1 MVSRERSAA
10 RTPRRPH
17 ARQGPQDEAVSPVV
31 GMILVLGISVVG
43 IAAILYWGLPAI
55 DEMKANVEHRS
66 VESQF
71 QELDASVKELVA
83 GTTEK
88 TAKRWQPTLNRGSV
102 VVANET
108 EGWIYATELYDS
120 AVDYDFAWLD
130 FGDGDNEFR
139 LWNAGAA
146 DVTVTVQAYRVN
158 TTTSGY
164 TLSVN
169 TIDATG
175 DMAATLIPK
184 DGSIP
189 LYVRDG
195 ARAAELEN
203 ATVRFRVFVGAD
215 PVAVAYYVPTGRID
229 YELNA
234 GLGTKTVT
242 ENNGAV
248 ISGNGNTYSIV
259 NSPPVP
265 PVSES
270 SGIPRFFGRAVVMN
284 GTGSFAGDDR
294 FDVLV
299 TLYSTST
306 LASYDCAQ
314 DDRSDCVESTKIFVY
329 GDYQDT
335 WYAYLQNSG
344 RGYDYDLVEVD
355 GISYL
360 EDRRTYM
367 GYTLLQSRIQLTTAG
382 G

>member
-1 MVSRERSAA
+1 M
-10 RTPRRPH
+10 
-17 ARQGPQDEAVSPVV
+17 RQASHDDAVSPVV

-108 EGWIYATELYDS
+108 EGWVYATELYDS

-139 LWNAGAA
+139 LWNAGAPA
-146 DVTVTVQAYRVN
+146 TVSVQAYRVN

-164 TLSVN
+164 SLTVN
-169 TIDATG
+169 TADVSAA
-175 DMAATLIPK
+175 MAPTLIPAN
-184 DGSIP
+184 G
-189 LYVRDG
+189 LTLFVRDG
-195 ARAAELEN
+195 TGQADLEN
-203 ATVRFRVFVGAD
+203 ATVKFTVYVGAD
-215 PVAVAYYVPTGRID
+215 PVAVAFYVPTGRID
-229 YELNA
+229 YELDA
-234 GLGTKTVT
+234 GMGTKTVT

-248 ISGNGNTYSIV
+248 ISGNGVSYSIV
-259 NSPPVP
+259 NSPPLP
-265 PVSES
+265 PVADS
-270 SGIPRFFGRAVVMN
+270 SGVPRFFARAVVMN

-314 DDRSDCVESTKIFVY
+314 SDYSDCVESTKLFIY
-329 GDYQDT
+329 GGYKDT
-335 WYAYLQNSG
+335 WFSYLQNSG
-344 RGYDYDLVEVD
+344 RGYDYSESTAD
-355 GISYL
+355 GTTYL
-360 EDRRTYM
+360 EDRRDYM